1 MTAPLT
7 PVVPLPGIGP
17 QAARD
22 ALAAALLDVGNLRTG
37 GLAGPDRLNA
47 YRRWSTQTASA
58 LRHLLR
64 PADVD
69 RLVATP
75 RHWALHALDPA
86 AHLDNGAGLVD
97 LELDIRRDELQAEV
111 NALDAVVARR
121 GAHHGALVVA
131 DTNIYLHHPKP
142 FDEIDWAPLVP
153 DAGHAGIHLVVPL
166 LVVDELDRQKQG
178 QSGKPVVR
186 GGKELARTRARTTIR
201 TLEELF
207 DDPAAIPMVRPGP
220 PPVRAELLLD
230 PLGHAR
236 LASPD
241 AEIVDRACAV
251 RDLFGSQVTVV
262 ARDTGMVFRARN
274 AGLFAFRLPDVS
286 DPSASA

>member
-1 MTAPLT
+1 MVDPDRVDAAAPA
-7 PVVPLPGIGP
+7 PPCRCGP
-17 QAARD
+17 ARRD
-22 ALAAALLDVGNLRTG
+22 A
-37 GLAGPDRLNA
+37 
-47 YRRWSTQTASA
+47 
-58 LRHLLR
+58 
-64 PADVD
+64 
-69 RLVATP
+69 

-86 AHLDNGAGLVD
+86 AHLDNGSGLVD
-97 LELDIRRDELQAEV
+97 LELDIRRDELQGEV
-111 NALDAVVARR
+111 NALDAVIARR
-121 GAHHGALVVA
+121 GAHRGALVVA

-153 DAGHAGIHLVVPL
+153 DTGHAGIHLIVPL
-166 LVVDELDRQKQG
+166 VVVDELDRQKQG
-178 QSGKPVVR
+178 QSGKTVVH
-186 GGKELARTRARTTIR
+186 GGKELARTRARTSIR

-207 DDPAAIPMVRPGP
+207 DDPTAIATVRSGP

-230 PLGHAR
+230 PPRHVR

-274 AGLFAFRLPDVS
+274 AGLLGFRLPDV
-286 DPSASA
+286 PNPRTPA